1 MKKTMTIF
9 SAALLAAAFFLS
21 AAHAQMPEKGAKN
34 TMTLPNGEVIWD
46 HHSGNWDCWAEKY
59 GDWSEVGSYPLVVEI
74 TQTGSSFGGKE

>member
-34 TMTLPNGEVIWD
+34 TMTLPNGEEVCD
-46 HHSGNWDCWAEKY
+46 HHGRNWDCWAEKIWRLERSWPIR
-59 GDWSEVGSYPLVVEI
+59 WSWR
-74 TQTGSSFGGKE
+74 